1 MVHRTRITLIT
12 AAFILA
18 AVLQLG
24 AAPAGPVLEEMKL
37 EALIRSV
44 FPSVVK
50 VETGVEGRKK
60 VATGVVM
67 DNAGHIVTTA
77 LISSWDKKINV
88 ITADGRRLQADF
100 LGLDPETHIAVL
112 KVKEKAPAAVA
123 LSSAP
128 GPAPGAWI
136 AVVSLS
142 PENRPAVTQGI
153 VSSASEDKIRLNV
166 WVVPGMS
173 GSPVVDAEGRMI
185 GLLRGVYFEDN
196 PVVFE
201 FREREVEGSGFA
213 ISRGEAPA
221 AGMAVAVPIDAV
233 KAIFQEIKDKGKVS
247 RGWLGVGIT
256 QGADNRV
263 VIADVDKDSPASLA
277 KLREGDRVLKVDGK
291 PVTDAATLAS
301 EIRKRKP
308 GQDVTFLI
316 EREGKTIEAKVKLG
330 EYTDENIHR
339 EMAIKFPLLFNFP
352 VPPKVPLQHE
362 PPSKEPM
369 QHEPP
374 FRPFQW
380 EKRKYIGV
388 FLQETT
394 KGLAEYFGLKDGA
407 GLLINELTKD
417 GPAEKAGLRV
427 GDVIFK
433 ADGKRVSSVVE
444 LSAVVQTKKKGDKV
458 KIEYMRDKK
467 ALSVM
472 VEVAEQE
479 TGGLVGMMDE
489 GYFKG
494 LERFFEPDQQWMKG
508 LQENFDKQ
516 MKEMD
521 KSRQEWE
528 EKYFKQME
536 ENREKIDKELK
547 QGLRT
552 TYRSWPLQ
560 RI

>member
-24 AAPAGPVLEEMKL
+24 AAPAGPVLEDMKL

-67 DNAGHIVTTA
+67 DSFGHIVTTA

-112 KVKEKAPAAVA
+112 KVKDKVPAVVA
-123 LSSAP
+123 LSSAA
-128 GPAPGAWI
+128 GLAPGAWI

-142 PENRPAVTQGI
+142 PENKPAATQGI
-153 VSSASEDKIRLNV
+153 ISSASEDKIRLNV

-173 GSPVVDAEGRMI
+173 GSPVIDAEGRMI
-185 GLLRGVYFEDN
+185 GLLRGVYFDDN

-221 AGMAVAVPIDAV
+221 AGMAVAVPIDTLKAV
-233 KAIFQEIKDKGKVS
+233 FQEIKDKGKVS
-247 RGWLGVGIT
+247 RGWLGVGIA
-256 QGADNRV
+256 QDADNRV

-291 PVTDAATLAS
+291 PVTAAATLAS

-308 GQDVTFLI
+308 GQDVTFLV
-316 EREGKTIEAKVKLG
+316 EREGKTVEVKVKLG
-330 EYTDENIHR
+330 EYTEENIHK
-339 EMAIKFPLLFNFP
+339 EMAIKFPLLFDFP
-352 VPPKVPLQHE
+352 VPPKGPL
-362 PPSKEPM
+362 PPSAFR
-369 QHEPP
+369 PP
-374 FRPFQW
+374 AARPFQW

-394 KGLAEYFGLKDGA
+394 KGLAEYFGLKDGT

-433 ADGKRVSSVVE
+433 ADGKRVNNVIE
-444 LSAVVQTKKKGDKV
+444 LSAVFQTKKKGDKV

-479 TGGLVGMMDE
+479 TGGLVGIME
-489 GYFKG
+489 EEYFNG
-494 LERFFEPDQQWMKG
+494 LERLFEPDQKWTKG
-508 LQENFDKQ
+508 LEENYEQQ
-516 MKEMD
+516 MKELE
-521 KSRQEWE
+521 KSHKEWE
-528 EKYFKQME
+528 EKYSKQME
-536 ENREKIDKELK
+536 ESRKKIEKEMK
-547 QGLRT
+547 QGLRMT
-552 TYRSWPLQ
+552 HWSWPLQ

>member
-1 MVHRTRITLIT
+1 MVNRTRITFIT
-12 AAFILA
+12 AALLLA

-24 AAPAGPVLEEMKL
+24 AAPAAPVLEDKKL
-37 EALIRSV
+37 EAVIRSV

-50 VETGVEGRKK
+50 VEAGVEGRKK
-60 VATGVVM
+60 IASGVVL
-67 DNAGHIVTTA
+67 DNAGYIVTTA

-112 KVKEKAPAAVA
+112 KVKEKAPAALA
-123 LSSAP
+123 LSSA
-128 GPAPGAWI
+128 AELTPGAWI

-142 PENRPAVTQGI
+142 PENKPAVTQGI
-153 VSSASEDKIRLNV
+153 VSSASDEKIRLNV

-173 GSPVVDAEGRMI
+173 GSPVIDAEGRMI
-185 GLLRGVYFEDN
+185 GLLRGVYFDDN

-201 FREREVEGSGFA
+201 FREREVAGSGFV

-221 AGMAVAVPIDAV
+221 AGMAVAVPIDTV

-247 RGWLGVGIT
+247 RGWLGVGIV
-256 QGADNRV
+256 QDVDNKV
-263 VIADVDKDSPASLA
+263 IIADVDKDSPASLA
-277 KLREGDRVLKVDGK
+277 KLREGDRVLKIDGK
-291 PVTDAATLAS
+291 PVTDAGTLAS

-308 GQDVTFLI
+308 GQDVTFLV
-316 EREGKTIEAKVKLG
+316 EREGKSLDVKVKLG
-330 EYTDENIHR
+330 EYTEENIHK
-339 EMAIKFPLLFNFP
+339 EMAIKFPMLFDFP
-352 VPPKVPLQHE
+352 IPPKGPL
-362 PPSKEPM
+362 PPSAPLR
-369 QHEPP
+369 P
-374 FRPFQW
+374 FRW

-394 KGLAEYFGLKDGA
+394 KGLAEYFGLKDGT

-433 ADGKRVSSVVE
+433 ADGKRVNNVIE

-467 ALSVM
+467 ALGVM

-479 TGGLVGMMDE
+479 TGGLVGMMEE

-516 MKEMD
+516 MKELD

-528 EKYFKQME
+528 EKYSKQME

>member
-1 MVHRTRITLIT
+1 MVHRTRITLV
-12 AAFILA
+12 AAAMLLA

-24 AAPAGPVLEEMKL
+24 AAPAGPVLEDKKL
-37 EALIRSV
+37 EAVIRSV

-50 VETGVEGRKK
+50 VEAGGEGRKK
-60 VATGVVM
+60 VAAGVVM
-67 DNAGHIVTTA
+67 DNAGYIVTTA
-77 LISSWDKKINV
+77 LISSWDKNINV
-88 ITADGRRLQADF
+88 VTADGRRLQADF

-112 KVKEKAPAAVA
+112 KVKEKVPAVVA
-123 LSSAP
+123 LSSAA
-128 GPAPGAWI
+128 GLASGAWI
-136 AVVSLS
+136 AVLSLS
-142 PENRPAVTQGI
+142 PENKPAVTQGI
-153 VSSASEDKIRLNV
+153 ISSASEEKIRLNV
-166 WVVPGMS
+166 WVVPGSS
-173 GSPVVDAEGRMI
+173 GSPVIDAEGRMI
-185 GLLRGVYFEDN
+185 GLLRGVYFDDN

-201 FREREVEGSGFA
+201 FREKEVEGSGFV

-221 AGMAVAVPIDAV
+221 AGMAVAVPIDTV
-233 KAIFQEIKDKGKVS
+233 KAVFQEIKDKGKVS
-247 RGWLGVGIT
+247 RGWLGVGI
-256 QGADNRV
+256 AENEDNEV
-263 VIADVDKDSPASLA
+263 VIADVDKGSPASLA
-277 KLREGDRVLKVDGK
+277 KLREGDRVLKIDGR
-291 PVTDAATLAS
+291 PVTDAGTLAS

-308 GQDVTFLI
+308 GQDVTFLV
-316 EREGKTIEAKVKLG
+316 EREGKSLDVKVKLG
-330 EYTDENIHR
+330 EYTEENIHK
-339 EMAIKFPLLFNFP
+339 EMAIKFPMLFDFP
-352 VPPKVPLQHE
+352 IPPKGPL
-362 PPSKEPM
+362 PPSAPLR
-369 QHEPP
+369 P
-374 FRPFQW
+374 FRW

-433 ADGKRVSSVVE
+433 ADGKRVNNVIE

-467 ALSVM
+467 VLSVM

-479 TGGLVGMMDE
+479 TGGLVGMMEE
-489 GYFKG
+489 GYFKS

-516 MKEMD
+516 MKELD

-528 EKYFKQME
+528 EKYSKQME

>member
-1 MVHRTRITLIT
+1 MVHRTRITLV
-12 AAFILA
+12 AAAMLLA

-24 AAPAGPVLEEMKL
+24 AAPVLEDKKL
-37 EALIRSV
+37 EAVIRSV

-50 VETGVEGRKK
+50 VEAGGEGRKK
-60 VATGVVM
+60 VAAGVVM
-67 DNAGHIVTTA
+67 DNAGYIVTTA
-77 LISSWDKKINV
+77 LISSWDKNINV
-88 ITADGRRLQADF
+88 VTADGRRLQADF

-112 KVKEKAPAAVA
+112 KVKEKVPAVVA
-123 LSSAP
+123 LSSAA
-128 GPAPGAWI
+128 GLTSGAWI
-136 AVVSLS
+136 AVLSLS
-142 PENRPAVTQGI
+142 PENKPAVTQGI
-153 VSSASEDKIRLNV
+153 ISSASEEKIRLNV
-166 WVVPGMS
+166 WVVPGSS
-173 GSPVVDAEGRMI
+173 GSPVIDAEGRMI
-185 GLLRGVYFEDN
+185 GLLRGVYFDDN

-201 FREREVEGSGFA
+201 FREKEVEGSGFV

-221 AGMAVAVPIDAV
+221 AGMAVAVPIDTV
-233 KAIFQEIKDKGKVS
+233 KAVFQEIKDKGKVS
-247 RGWLGVGIT
+247 RGWLGVGI
-256 QGADNRV
+256 AENEDNEV

-277 KLREGDRVLKVDGK
+277 KLREGDRVLKIDGR
-291 PVTDAATLAS
+291 PVTDAGTLAS

-308 GQDVTFLI
+308 GQDVTFLV
-316 EREGKTIEAKVKLG
+316 EREGKSLDVKVKLG
-330 EYTDENIHR
+330 EYTEENIHK
-339 EMAIKFPLLFNFP
+339 EMAIKFPMLFDFP
-352 VPPKVPLQHE
+352 IPPKGPL
-362 PPSKEPM
+362 PSSAPLR
-369 QHEPP
+369 P
-374 FRPFQW
+374 FRW

-433 ADGKRVSSVVE
+433 ADGKRVNNVIE

-467 ALSVM
+467 VLSVM

-479 TGGLVGMMDE
+479 TGGLVGMMEE
-489 GYFKG
+489 GYFKS

-516 MKEMD
+516 MKELD

-528 EKYFKQME
+528 EKYSKQME